1 MNVDLG
7 LSEKKS
13 GNNKSFSRVRNE
25 TGHIL
30 EGTDACTYMSEYYA
44 NNGETL
50 AKKFNTSWN
59 EQMFSCKKT
68 PESFD
73 WKFIPMDVVQKL
85 VKKIDISKSSGLSE
99 VNSKSLKDAFAI
111 LIPELTH
118 IFNESLET
126 GIFPD
131 AWSIGYI
138 TPIPKEGDP
147 LEAGNWRPISI
158 LPLPSK
164 LLEQAVHHQVNTFLD
179 NNHILDSR
187 QQGFRPEYSTS
198 TAIFKLVKDLFHN
211 YDKGQSSSCI
221 FVDYKKAFETLDHE
235 ILCQKLDMYNFSRK
249 SVRWFRSYLSSRKHF
264 VRTNAGISAP
274 STVKYGVP
282 QGSTLG
288 PLLFIL
294 YVNDLLTFVDSTES
308 KGVLMY
314 ADDTVLYATDPNPT
328 YCVKECQALLS
339 RLINWCEFNKLT
351 INISK
356 TKHMFIPRN
365 LTDKESIKNIQVNV
379 ATEKLQNV
387 ESYKYLGVDLEHTLS
402 FDTMVDT
409 MYNKAN
415 QKLYSLKNIRPYI
428 TNSVASLIYKTCV
441 RPVLEYADF
450 LVDSCNKQRTAK
462 LLNIQKRAV
471 KIIDQARHKDSTY
484 KELLVLYSIEDL
496 ENRRKKHHL
505 SVMYR
510 QARHINNL
518 DLQRPDTNLRSNL
531 KIKFRNKVTQLT

>member
-1 MNVDLG
+1 MDISS
-7 LSEKKS
+7 SEMFL
-13 GNNKSFSRVRNE
+13 FSHMPSCKE
-25 TGHIL
+25 HIYGAL
-30 EGTDACTYMSEYYA
+30 EGWVGDGGTERSTLSMAFDGRCSSSYGACTTM
-44 NNGETL
+44 
-50 AKKFNTSWN
+50 
-59 EQMFSCKKT
+59 
-68 PESFD
+68 
-73 WKFIPMDVVQKL
+73 
-85 VKKIDISKSSGLSE
+85 
-99 VNSKSLKDAFAI
+99 
-111 LIPELTH
+111 
-118 IFNESLET
+118 
-126 GIFPD
+126 
-131 AWSIGYI
+131 
-138 TPIPKEGDP
+138 
-147 LEAGNWRPISI
+147 
-158 LPLPSK
+158 
-164 LLEQAVHHQVNTFLD
+164 
-179 NNHILDSR
+179 
-187 QQGFRPEYSTS
+187 
-198 TAIFKLVKDLFHN
+198 
-211 YDKGQSSSCI
+211 GQSSSCI

-328 YCVKECQALLS
+328 YCVKECQSLLS

-365 LTDKESIKNIQVNV
+365 LTDKESIQNIQVNV
-379 ATEKLQNV
+379 TTEKLQNV

-415 QKLYSLKNIRPYI
+415 RKLYSLKNIRPYI
-428 TNSVASLIYKTCV
+428 TNSEASLIYKTCV

-484 KELLVLYSIEDL
+484 KELLALYNIEDL

-510 QARHINNL
+510 QARNINNL
-518 DLQRPDTNLRSNL
+518 DLRRPDTNLRSNL
-531 KIKFRNKVTQLT
+531 KIKFRNKVTQLTKVQKSPYYRGVTLWDMLPLDVQRATTKVKFKQGLSRHIPG